1 MHKITFLLFVLYSFS
16 SFGQSIYEK
25 ALNLYENQRY
35 EEAIPLFK
43 DYLTEFNDEDKTLEV
58 ERYLAMSYLKI
69 DNYENAFNWANK
81 ILEKDSLNET
91 GLLIILKVGIFEKD
105 VQLLYKST
113 NTLIEHLGVK
123 EFHTYYYRGLSN
135 IEFGN
140 YELAYDDMIKA
151 YAIDTDSPGL
161 NYHLGLINF
170 HLDNFEDAIPFF
182 YKSIDFGYNLD
193 DSYFSVASSY
203 FNMED
208 FEKALRFLKIVDKEY
223 PEYPS
228 KNEYNLEFLY
238 MFGESYFSLGD
249 YKNAVHYLEQVNDK
263 EFKDYER
270 VFRITGLAYDELAKF
285 YSQKEE
291 YEKAAYFFAKK
302 AEHIFNEGYIEDGLN
317 HIDKAISL
325 DSSIHYTLFKSQV
338 MIFKIIYY
346 LNESVFENY
355 DEALSYS
362 RKAFELVYQVYAD
375 IFAIDPENEYY
386 LNRYIED
393 LYFFNKLF
401 NEPEIIG
408 EICETYDKLES
419 YDYDFDKKIRSSL
432 CFNTGEKTII
442 DYDVMLFELESFEE
456 RFGVSLIED
465 E

>member
-1 MHKITFLLFVLYSFS
+1 MRKITFLLFVLYSFS

-25 ALNLYENQRY
+25 AVVYYDNGNFEK
-35 EEAIPLFK
+35 AVPLFK
-43 DYLTEFNDEDKTLEV
+43 AYLEIIDDKDAVIDVEEYIAHSYNELDEFN
-58 ERYLAMSYLKI
+58 LAS
-69 DNYENAFNWANK
+69 EWSSK
-81 ILEKDSLNET
+81 ILEKDSLNELALFIALRVSVHNEDAEGT
-91 GLLIILKVGIFEKD
+91 YKNANLLIENLEI
-105 VQLLYKST
+105 
-113 NTLIEHLGVK
+113 K
-123 EFHTYYYRGLSN
+123 EAQTYYYRSLGLIN
-135 IEFGN
+135 FGETDSAFN
-140 YELAYDDMIKA
+140 DMLKAYEL
-151 YAIDTDSPGL
+151 DSTQPGI
-161 NYHLGLINF
+161 NYHLGLLYIQF
-170 HLDNFEDAIPFF
+170 KKYDKAIPLLT
-182 YKSIDFGYNLD
+182 KSIDLNFEIDECLYNLALT
-193 DSYFSVASSY
+193 YFYKEDYSTSKY
-203 FNMED
+203 FLNKTLDVNPDYLSNTVLKRD
-208 FEKALRFLKIVDKEY
+208 FNYMMGECY
-223 PEYPS
+223 
-228 KNEYNLEFLY
+228 YN
-238 MFGESYFSLGD
+238 LGD
-249 YKNAVHYLEQVNDK
+249 YKNAVHYLEQFKDK
-263 EFKDYER
+263 EFENYER

-285 YSQKEE
+285 YNQKEE

-325 DSSIHYTLFKSQV
+325 DSSIHYTMFKSQV

-346 LNESVFENY
+346 SNESVFENY

-362 RKAFELVYQVYAD
+362 RKALELVYQVYAD